1 MSLAETLASKLAQET
16 LHARLIANLASFRP
30 DGTIHLVP
38 MWFLWD
44 GEAVVL
50 PTFGESRKAK
60 NLRADPRAT
69 VMIDDSRGGF
79 DVHGITLTG
88 RVEIVEAPESLPLI
102 RQIHLRY
109 ITPAGMATDSIGGHL
124 QGDDVALRLI
134 PERASTWDMRT
145 TPGAGEL
152 RRTGEFEPLE
162 PTLRRA
168 DASTPSD
175 DAPI

>member
-1 MSLAETLASKLAQET
+1 MSVAEALASKVAQET
-16 LHARLIANLASFRP
+16 LNARLIANLATFRP

-44 GEAVVL
+44 GEAIVL

-60 NLRADPRAT
+60 NLKADPRAT
-69 VMIDDSRGGF
+69 VMIDHSRGGF

-88 RVEIVEAPESLPLI
+88 RVEIVEPPESLPLI

-109 ITPAGMATDSIGGHL
+109 ITPTGMAKDSIGGHL

-134 PERASTWDMRT
+134 PERVSTWDMRA
-145 TPGAGEL
+145 TPGAAEL

-162 PTLRRA
+162 PMLRRP
-168 DASTPSD
+168 D
-175 DAPI
+175 